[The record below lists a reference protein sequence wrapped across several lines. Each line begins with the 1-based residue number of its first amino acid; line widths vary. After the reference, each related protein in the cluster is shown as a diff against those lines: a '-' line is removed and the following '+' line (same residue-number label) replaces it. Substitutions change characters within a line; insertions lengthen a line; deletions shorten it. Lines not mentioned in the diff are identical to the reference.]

1 MASVRKLT
9 QEEVAQLRRRGT
21 RVDLTAYLAALSALS
36 VGDWGAIE
44 LEPGEKVATVKRRAT
59 AAAKQQGKRLL
70 YRRLHEGMLP
80 FEVCPAEGDAEE
92 QARPQRAAAG
102 VQPSS

>member
-9 QEEVAQLRRRGT
+9 QEEVAQLTRRGV
-21 RVDLTAYLAALSALS
+21 RVDLTSYLEALSELE

-59 AAAKQQGKRLL
+59 SAAKQQGKRLI
-70 YRRLHEGMLP
+70 YRRLREGRLP
-80 FEVCPAEGDAEE
+80 FEVRAAEAGAEE
-92 QARPQRAAAG
+92 RSGRLGAVAG
-102 VQPSS
+102 VR